1 MNDPANLVVACWFH
15 HRMLHAELIGLT
27 GQAPGDLRWR
37 RPKLMETAVERHD
50 HFAGSAESVDDFDLE
65 PETEAFDAAEVPNVW
80 QSGSGPEER
89 APAGL

>member
-1 MNDPANLVVACWFH
+1 M
-15 HRMLHAELIGLT
+15 
-27 GQAPGDLRWR
+27 
-37 RPKLMETAVERHD
+37 ERHD